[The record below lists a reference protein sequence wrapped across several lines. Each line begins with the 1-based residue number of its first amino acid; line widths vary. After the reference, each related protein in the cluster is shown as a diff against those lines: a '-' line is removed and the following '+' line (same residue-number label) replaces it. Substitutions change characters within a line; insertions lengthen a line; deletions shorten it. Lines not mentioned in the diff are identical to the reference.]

1 MNISLMCSLPLWLLV
16 SYKTCIYVGID
27 WNTPLGCSVKQAL
40 HLLLFFLLQSY
51 ANVLKYCH
59 IFFLKIYHCY
69 DTVLKYKVSF
79 NANMHTQ
86 KARLVGSTQFSC
98 FYY

>member
-1 MNISLMCSLPLWLLV
+1 LALIETLPYVVQLNKPFIY
-16 SYKTCIYVGID
+16 SY
-27 WNTPLGCSVKQAL
+27 
-40 HLLLFFLLQSY
+40 FFLLQSY